1 MKIVV
6 IGGSGLIGKKL
17 VTRLHERGHEA
28 LVASPSSGVNAVT
41 GAGLADVLVDAE
53 VVVDVTNSPSFEDA
67 AVLEFFEKSSRN
79 LLAAEAD
86 AGMGHHVAVSI
97 VGADRIPDSGYM
109 RAKVAQEKL
118 IQSAGIPY
126 TILRATQF
134 FEFIGTI
141 TAQFATDGQT
151 VRVPSAFI
159 QPILSDDVVAAL
171 VDVTL
176 RAPVNGIIDLAG
188 PERFRFD
195 EIIRQF
201 LSATQDTRQVVIDT
215 HARYFGAKLDENP
228 SFREATRILE
238 RHASRA
244 GSATLQLRR
253 NQRQSSNH
261 GSRLEDARCCC

>member
-1 MKIVV
+1 M
-6 IGGSGLIGKKL
+6 
-17 VTRLHERGHEA
+17 A
-28 LVASPSSGVNAVT
+28 ASPSSGVNAVT

-86 AGMGHHVAVSI
+86 AGVGHHVAVSI
-97 VGADRIPDSGYM
+97 VGVDRIPDSGYM

-151 VRVPSAFI
+151 VACPLPLSSPSCR
-159 QPILSDDVVAAL
+159 
-171 VDVTL
+171 TM
-176 RAPVNGIIDLAG
+176 
-188 PERFRFD
+188 
-195 EIIRQF
+195 
-201 LSATQDTRQVVIDT
+201 
-215 HARYFGAKLDENP
+215 
-228 SFREATRILE
+228 
-238 RHASRA
+238 
-244 GSATLQLRR
+244 
-253 NQRQSSNH
+253 
-261 GSRLEDARCCC
+261 

>member
-6 IGGSGLIGKKL
+6 IGGGGLVGKKL
-17 VTRLHERGHEA
+17 VARLRERGHEA
-28 LVASPSSGVNAVT
+28 VAASRSSGVNAVT

-53 VVVDVTNSPSFEDA
+53 VVVDVTNSPSFEDT

-79 LLAAEAD
+79 LLATEAD
-86 AGMGHHVAVSI
+86 AGVGHHVAVSI
-97 VGADRIPDSGYM
+97 VGVDRNPDSGYM

-141 TAQFATDGQT
+141 VAQFPTDGQT
-151 VRVPSAFI
+151 VRVPSAFF
-159 QPILSDDVVAAL
+159 QPILSDDVAAVL

-176 RAPVNGIIDLAG
+176 GAPVNGIIDLAG

-201 LSATQDTRQVVIDT
+201 LSATQDPRQVVIDT
-215 HARYFGAKLDENP
+215 HARYFGAKLDEQSLIPRGN
-228 SFREATRILE
+228 SHIGATRFKDWL
-238 RHASRA
+238 
-244 GSATLQLRR
+244 
-253 NQRQSSNH
+253 NH
-261 GSRLEDARCCC
+261 STVKT

>member
-1 MKIVV
+1 M
-6 IGGSGLIGKKL
+6 
-17 VTRLHERGHEA
+17 
-28 LVASPSSGVNAVT
+28 
-41 GAGLADVLVDAE
+41 LVDAE

-67 AVLEFFEKSSRN
+67 AVLEFFEVSSRN

-86 AGMGHHVAVSI
+86 AGVGHHVALSI

-118 IQSAGIPY
+118 IRSAGIPY

-171 VDVTL
+171 VDVAL
-176 RAPVNGIIDLAG
+176 GAPVNGIIDLAG
-188 PERFRFD
+188 PERFRFE

-201 LSATQDTRQVVIDT
+201 PNATQDS
-215 HARYFGAKLDENP
+215 FGFSA
-228 SFREATRILE
+228 SMGQRFIREIRFKV
-238 RHASRA
+238 
-244 GSATLQLRR
+244 
-253 NQRQSSNH
+253 
-261 GSRLEDARCCC
+261 